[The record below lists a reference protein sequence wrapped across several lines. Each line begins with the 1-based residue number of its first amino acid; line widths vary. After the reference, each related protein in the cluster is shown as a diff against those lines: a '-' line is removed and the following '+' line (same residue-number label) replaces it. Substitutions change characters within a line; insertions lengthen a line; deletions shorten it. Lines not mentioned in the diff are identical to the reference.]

1 MVREFLIVSDDPVLG
16 SFLRVWH
23 IKNQPGRIAGSFW
36 HEDEALARELCLG
49 RLKMLRSKGIDC
61 WMTVIDHEV
70 RAMLHDWYA

>member
-36 HEDEALARELCLG
+36 HMDEALARELCLG

-70 RAMLHDWYA
+70 REMLHD